1 MIVRQLLVPSTIAS
15 KVTSGKGNARK
26 KVCIHETAN
35 TSKGANAD
43 AHARLQ
49 YNGNSRQASWHW
61 TVDDREAVQSF
72 THDYRCWH
80 AGTTQ
85 GNNEAIAIEIC
96 VNADGNYKK
105 AVQNAAELVAKILKE
120 ENLTIND
127 VVQHNHYSGKDCPKI
142 MRSGSV
148 LPWSSFIQMVKSNL
162 QPTPQ
167 KKKEELTLE
176 QYEELKK
183 LIEAQNKRIAELEL
197 HLGLKERAV
206 SESHKVAW
214 EWAEKEGLMN
224 GKNPNRPVSREQLAT
239 IMYRQANKNK

>member
-1 MIVRQLLVPSTIAS
+1 MIIRQKLVPETIAN
-15 KVTSGKGNARK
+15 KVTYGKGNK
-26 KVCIHETAN
+26 KLKICIHETDN
-35 TSKGANAD
+35 TKTGSDAD

-105 AVQNAAELVAKILKE
+105 AVQNAAELVAKILKD

-127 VVQHNHYSGKDCPKI
+127 VVQHNYYSRKNCPRV

-148 LPWSSFIQMVKSNL
+148 IPWSSFIQMVKANL
-162 QPTPQ
+162 
-167 KKKEELTLE
+167 
-176 QYEELKK
+176 
-183 LIEAQNKRIAELEL
+183 N
-197 HLGLKERAV
+197 H
-206 SESHKVAW
+206 SESASSTRN
-214 EWAEKEGLMN
+214 EKGESFMLTETARNEARELIRKACKQGIFNAAYHTEERIKSYTDSQLISYAIIYL
-224 GKNPNRPVSREQLAT
+224 NRTVR
-239 IMYRQANKNK
+239 